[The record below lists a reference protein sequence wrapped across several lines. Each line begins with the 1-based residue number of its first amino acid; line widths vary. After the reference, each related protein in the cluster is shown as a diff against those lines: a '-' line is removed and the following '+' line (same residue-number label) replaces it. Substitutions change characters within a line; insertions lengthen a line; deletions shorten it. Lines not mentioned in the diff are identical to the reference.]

1 MGLVWWYDL
10 HCHRIV
16 AHGLAVILR
25 AATLA
30 DSDYFFTL
38 RTDETAALMS
48 RRLVPTRGQHD
59 KWWHETHDLKY
70 VAEVLGERVGTVRVG
85 KDGAVS
91 IVVDPKQRGLGYG
104 PLMLEALAPLAKAEG
119 YDTLLAEIAYENER
133 SQRAFA
139 KAKWR
144 PVLWE
149 VHI

>member
-1 MGLVWWYDL
+1 MN
-10 HCHRIV
+10 
-16 AHGLAVILR
+16 LR
-25 AATLA
+25 PATDS
-30 DSDYFFTL
+30 DSDYFFAL
-38 RTDETAALMS
+38 RSDPTAALMS
-48 RRLVPTRGQHD
+48 RRLVPTRASHD

-70 VAEVLGERVGTVRVG
+70 VAEMLGKKAGTVRVC

-91 IVVDPKQRGLGYG
+91 IVVDPMMRGLGYG
-104 PLMLEALAPLAKAEG
+104 PMMLEALVPLAKVEG
-119 YDTLLAEIAYENER
+119 YDTLLAEIAYDNVR